1 MEKGKEKEEKEEPGA
16 FTSEEGSQVG
26 RRHEAQRKHIHVDD
40 ARRSGWMDISKA
52 SQRQSECQKR
62 FFRQRR
68 QKDTQAQKK
77 DKIKGPV
84 CLAGKIPWLRC
95 NSNNLQDAP

>member
-1 MEKGKEKEEKEEPGA
+1 
-16 FTSEEGSQVG
+16 
-26 RRHEAQRKHIHVDD
+26 
-40 ARRSGWMDISKA
+40 MDISKA

>member
-1 MEKGKEKEEKEEPGA
+1 MEKGKEKEEKEGQAPSRPKKG
-16 FTSEEGSQVG
+16 QVG
-26 RRHEAQRKHIHVDD
+26 RRHEAQREHIHVDDD

>member
-1 MEKGKEKEEKEEPGA
+1 MEKGKEKEEKEGQAPSRPKKG
-16 FTSEEGSQVG
+16 QVG
-26 RRHEAQRKHIHVDD
+26 RRHEAQREHIHVDDD

-77 DKIKGPV
+77 DKKGPV

>member
-1 MEKGKEKEEKEEPGA
+1 MEKGKEKEEKEGQAPSRPKKG
-16 FTSEEGSQVG
+16 QVG

-40 ARRSGWMDISKA
+40 ARRSGWMDISISKA

-68 QKDTQAQKK
+68 KTKRHAGAE
-77 DKIKGPV
+77 KG
-84 CLAGKIPWLRC
+84 
-95 NSNNLQDAP
+95 